1 MMALVN
7 RWYQVLQH
15 FITQDRLTLE
25 ELELITNTTSQTVKK
40 TIQLLNEQMEHVGK
54 IVEVSGVYQLKV
66 IDSKQFEV
74 VMNGS
79 LKQQMDFNSSSKR
92 MAVLIDCFMKRQ
104 DYVMIDD
111 LSELLGV
118 SRSTVNKDLRNLKQL
133 LQEFNISLI
142 GTPNKGLLL

>member
-92 MAVLIDCFMKRQ
+92 MAVLIDCF
-104 DYVMIDD
+104 IC
-111 LSELLGV
+111 G
-118 SRSTVNKDLRNLKQL
+118 
-133 LQEFNISLI
+133 I
-142 GTPNKGLLL
+142 

>member
-111 LSELLGV
+111 LSELLGSV
-118 SRSTVNKDLRNLKQL
+118 VQR
-133 LQEFNISLI
+133 
-142 GTPNKGLLL
+142 